1 MKDLYLMLCI
11 SRQAHFKAVKL
22 ETSIRQKEPFYLG
35 LMYDIRDMHPGMG
48 LRKMYEQF
56 EPEGI
61 GRDAWINLGLR
72 EGFRLHPTKSPQKTT
87 YAVKSMKYSNLLENR
102 EFTDVNQVWVSDI
115 FYFAVGTKNYYGILI
130 MDVYSRKI
138 IGYSIA
144 DNMRAENNVK
154 ALTMAIEHRGIADY
168 CGNLIHHSDRGSQ
181 YMSDI
186 YTEILGDYN
195 IQISVCF
202 DVLENAHCERVN
214 GTIKNEYLNKWTI
227 NTFNQLQIYMEKAV
241 NGYNNRK
248 HNSIGMSPVQ
258 YETALTEI
266 PIEKRKKMSIFTIN
280 KRETNPYQLEL
291 DFGV

>member
-1 MKDLYLMLCI
+1 MKDLYLLLCI
-11 SRQAHFKAVKL
+11 SRQAHFKAIKH

-35 LMYDIRDMHPGMG
+35 FMYEIRDMHPGMG

-61 GRDAWINLGLR
+61 GRDAWIDLGLR
-72 EGFRLHPTKSPQKTT
+72 EGFRVLPARSLQKTT
-87 YAVKSMKYSNLLENR
+87 IAVKSMKYLNLLENK

-115 FYFAVGTKNYYGILI
+115 FYFALGEKNYYGILI

-154 ALTMAIEHRGIADY
+154 ALSMAIEHRGIADY
-168 CGNLIHHSDRGSQ
+168 CGGLIHHSDRGSQ
-181 YMSDI
+181 YMSEI
-186 YTEILGDYN
+186 YTEILGNYN
-195 IQISVCF
+195 IRISVCF

-227 NTFNQLQIYMEKAV
+227 NSFSQLQTYMDKAV
-241 NGYNNRK
+241 YSYNNRK
-248 HNSIGMSPVQ
+248 HNSLGMTPVQ
-258 YETALTEI
+258 YETILSEI
-266 PIEKRKKMSIFTIN
+266 PFEKRDRMSIFTIN
-280 KRETNPYQLEL
+280 KTIPNPFQLEF
-291 DFGV
+291 DFDY